1 MGRRRRPIV
10 IFTLRVKRLFGYKR
24 THGRARFQNLTPA
37 TIVRYDLASWTRV
50 GGKTLHLSA
59 ERASRPVS
67 RGGRIRSARSGT
79 KHAPIP
85 DAICRCRARQTI
97 LEKPLGI

>member
-24 THGRARFQNLTPA
+24 THGRARFQNLTPE
-37 TIVRYDLASWTRV
+37 TIVRDDLSSWTRV

-67 RGGRIRSARSGT
+67 RGGRVRAARSGT
-79 KHAPIP
+79 KHAAIP
-85 DAICRCRARQTI
+85 YAICRSGKRQHI
-97 LEKPLGI
+97 RD